1 MGKKIKII
9 IGACVWAV
17 IGVITAAA
25 IIPSCS
31 EKEPIAEKPS
41 EDGLLLNDDLV
52 AIKED
57 DGNITIKNTETGDL
71 IFHSIMILYCIK

>member
-1 MGKKIKII
+1 MGKKIKTI

-31 EKEPIAEKPS
+31 EKEPIADTTVPFK
-41 EDGLLLNDDLV
+41 LTHT
-52 AIKED
+52 K
-57 DGNITIKNTETGDL
+57 
-71 IFHSIMILYCIK
+71 